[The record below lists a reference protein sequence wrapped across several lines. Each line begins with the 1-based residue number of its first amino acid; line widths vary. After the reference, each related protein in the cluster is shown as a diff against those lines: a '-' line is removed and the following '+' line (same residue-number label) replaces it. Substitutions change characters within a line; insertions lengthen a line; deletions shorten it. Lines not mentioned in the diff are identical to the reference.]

1 MAIEVTL
8 PQLGESVVEGTISKW
23 LVAEGDSVTKEQPLL
38 EVATDKA
45 DSEIPSPV
53 SGTVTKIVAQAGTT
67 VPVKSV
73 LCVIEAGDVAPK
85 SKSKAESAP
94 EAKPDSQRS
103 KEPKPVA
110 EAAPGAV
117 AAPQPVTT
125 KQAAAAAHAETGA
138 TAARS
143 AFGGPL
149 ASPDVRRLA
158 REQGVDASELQG
170 SGEHGRVTRD
180 DVMRAKGEP
189 RERKD
194 VQYPVGAAPAR
205 SGGGSAGEL
214 QQLISAAMAEGKSV
228 YVPPIPNVGY
238 GAYKVPPYVEKPGDR
253 LVPFSRRRRLTAAH
267 MVYSKQTSPQ
277 VVTVAEVD
285 LQATVRLREQHK
297 DRYKK
302 EGIGLTYL
310 AFIVHATAIALK
322 ENPALNAR
330 VLDDAYVLLRDINL
344 GVAVDTKDGLVVPV
358 IRRVDGLNVRGVAQA
373 IDEYAGKAR
382 DGKLTPDDLSGA
394 SFSVTNPGLK
404 GNLFG
409 GAIINQP
416 NVGILRIGELKKRV
430 VVVEA
435 GGMDT
440 IAIHPV
446 MFMALSY
453 DHRVVDGVAA
463 NAFLWR
469 VRELLEKGEFE
480 V

>member
-1 MAIEVTL
+1 
-8 PQLGESVVEGTISKW
+8 
-23 LVAEGDSVTKEQPLL
+23 
-38 EVATDKA
+38 
-45 DSEIPSPV
+45 
-53 SGTVTKIVAQAGTT
+53 
-67 VPVKSV
+67 
-73 LCVIEAGDVAPK
+73 
-85 SKSKAESAP
+85 
-94 EAKPDSQRS
+94 
-103 KEPKPVA
+103 
-110 EAAPGAV
+110 
-117 AAPQPVTT
+117 
-125 KQAAAAAHAETGA
+125 
-138 TAARS
+138 
-143 AFGGPL
+143 
-149 ASPDVRRLA
+149 
-158 REQGVDASELQG
+158 
-170 SGEHGRVTRD
+170 
-180 DVMRAKGEP
+180 
-189 RERKD
+189 
-194 VQYPVGAAPAR
+194 
-205 SGGGSAGEL
+205 
-214 QQLISAAMAEGKSV
+214 MAEGKAV
-228 YVPPIPNVGY
+228 YVPPIPNVGF
-238 GAYKVPPYVEKPGDR
+238 GAYKVPPYSEKPGDR
-253 LVPFSRRRRLTAAH
+253 IVPFSRRRRLTAAH

-302 EGIGLTYL
+302 EGVGLTYL

-330 VLDDAYVLLRDINL
+330 VLDDAYVLLRDINV

-358 IRRVDGLNVRGVAQA
+358 IKRADGLNVRGIAQA
-373 IDEYAGKAR
+373 IDDYATKAR
-382 DGKLTPDDLSGA
+382 DGKLTPDELSGA
-394 SFSVTNPGLK
+394 SFSVSNPGLK

-430 VVVEA
+430 VVVDV
-435 GGMDT
+435 GGADT